1 MTPEDNEAP
10 ETENPSDDLPGPE
23 DRELTPLEEDI
34 RLVLKSVY
42 DPEVTVDIYDL
53 WLVYNFCVNCEGKVD
68 VKMTLTSPA
77 CPVAGTLPIEVES
90 KIKDIV
96 GVTQCNVDL
105 VWDPPWNPSMMT
117 EAAKL
122 KLNL

>member
-1 MTPEDNEAP
+1 LIFEDSEAP
-10 ETENPSDDLPGPE
+10 EPEDPPQELPGPE

-42 DPEVTVDIYDL
+42 DPEVPVDIYDL
-53 WLVYNFCVNCEGKVD
+53 GLVYNFSVNCEGKVD

-90 KIKDIV
+90 KIRDID
-96 GVTQCNVDL
+96 GITQCNVDL
-105 VWDPPWNPSMMT
+105 VWDPPWDPSMMT

>member
-1 MTPEDNEAP
+1 M
-10 ETENPSDDLPGPE
+10 S
-23 DRELTPLEEDI
+23 PLEEDI

-42 DPEVTVDIYDL
+42 DPEVPVDIYDL
-53 WLVYNFCVNCEGKVD
+53 GLVYNFCVNCEGKVD

-77 CPVAGTLPIEVES
+77 CPVAGTLPVEVES
-90 KIKDIV
+90 KIKDID

>member
-1 MTPEDNEAP
+1 MIFEDSEASEP
-10 ETENPSDDLPGPE
+10 ENPQQELPGPE

-42 DPEVTVDIYDL
+42 DPEVPVDIYDL
-53 WLVYNFCVNCEGKVD
+53 GLVYNFSVNCEGKVD

-90 KIKDIV
+90 KIKDID

-105 VWDPPWNPSMMT
+105 VWDPPWNPGMMT

>member
-1 MTPEDNEAP
+1 MIFEDSEAP
-10 ETENPSDDLPGPE
+10 EPEDPPQGLPGPE

-42 DPEVTVDIYDL
+42 DPEVPVDIYDL
-53 WLVYNFCVNCEGKVD
+53 GLVYNFSVNCEGKVD

-90 KIKDIV
+90 KIRDID
-96 GVTQCNVDL
+96 GITQCNVDL
-105 VWDPPWNPSMMT
+105 VWDPPWDPSMMT
-117 EAAKL
+117 EAARL

>member
-1 MTPEDNEAP
+1 
-10 ETENPSDDLPGPE
+10 
-23 DRELTPLEEDI
+23 
-34 RLVLKSVY
+34 
-42 DPEVTVDIYDL
+42 
-53 WLVYNFCVNCEGKVD
+53 
-68 VKMTLTSPA
+68 MTLTSPA